1 MQWIDITNTTST
13 NIFCFKIAYILCLNN
28 VEFLWDLSL
37 NEEKLDLPR
46 KNLIKKNK
54 KRIVSFT
61 FECCLWRYWSQNVYK
76 YKVDSMKIC
85 ENKFCRKP
93 SSIITWIFQG
103 LSHMVNLHI
112 CHRINPFIFY
122 NVMQNM
128 FKLHQ
133 AKTQKDQTCIA
144 FSRQRRFVILPYND
158 YAVLI
163 VYAKHEFDLKH
174 RKKFKLFLCLIW
186 INRLKDFFVVPFKD
200 NFNVLP

>member
-1 MQWIDITNTTST
+1 MFLLHLNVAFEGIEVRMFTNTKS
-13 NIFCFKIAYILCLNN
+13 IQ
-28 VEFLWDLSL
+28 
-37 NEEKLDLPR
+37 
-46 KNLIKKNK
+46 
-54 KRIVSFT
+54 
-61 FECCLWRYWSQNVYK
+61 WRYVKINSVENRVVLLLEYS
-76 YKVDSMKIC
+76 KV
-85 ENKFCRKP
+85 
-93 SSIITWIFQG
+93 

-163 VYAKHEFDLKH
+163 VYAKHEFDLKSP
-174 RKKFKLFLCLIW
+174 RNLNYSCVWFGSI
-186 INRLKDFFVVPFKD
+186 D
-200 NFNVLP
+200 

>member
-1 MQWIDITNTTST
+1 
-13 NIFCFKIAYILCLNN
+13 
-28 VEFLWDLSL
+28 
-37 NEEKLDLPR
+37 
-46 KNLIKKNK
+46 
-54 KRIVSFT
+54 
-61 FECCLWRYWSQNVYK
+61 
-76 YKVDSMKIC
+76 
-85 ENKFCRKP
+85 
-93 SSIITWIFQG
+93 
-103 LSHMVNLHI
+103 MVNLHI

-163 VYAKHEFDLKH
+163 VYAKHEFDLKYP
-174 RKKFKLFLCLIW
+174 KKINYSCV
-186 INRLKDFFVVPFKD
+186 NRLKDFFVVPFKD